1 MRDQI
6 VEKLA
11 AAIARH
17 TARSIPLAVDLWS
30 VTEIAD
36 YLKCTE
42 RYVLDNYAARPDF
55 PHGGAAAWEWI
66 PPRTLHGTR
75 KDERNGNPKGKYTG
89 GPGDDMRPGVRERP
103 TDSDHFNA
111 RQAARRIPAR
121 RTAERWH
128 KRRTQL
134 RMPSGEG
141 AGVDACPHEQDA

>member
-55 PHGGAAAWEWI
+55 PHGELLSVGTNGAHNYACHPVKVLAWMHARMSKTPNAA
-66 PPRTLHGTR
+66 
-75 KDERNGNPKGKYTG
+75 GKA
-89 GPGDDMRPGVRERP
+89 P
-103 TDSDHFNA
+103 SA
-111 RQAARRIPAR
+111 PADGR
-121 RTAERWH
+121 H
-128 KRRTQL
+128 
-134 RMPSGEG
+134 
-141 AGVDACPHEQDA
+141 